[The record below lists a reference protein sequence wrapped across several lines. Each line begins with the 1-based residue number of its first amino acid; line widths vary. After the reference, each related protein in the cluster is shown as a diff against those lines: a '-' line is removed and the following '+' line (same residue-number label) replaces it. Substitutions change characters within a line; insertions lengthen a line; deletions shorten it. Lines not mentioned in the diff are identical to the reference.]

1 MSIKLYGMPSSNY
14 YNIVKAILIE
24 KDIVFEEILI
34 KPNQGAEYLIKSPMG
49 KVPCMETDQG
59 FLTETGVMLD
69 YVDALGEGPS
79 LYPEDPFTKAKVQ
92 ELIRYIELYIELP
105 GRRLY
110 GDVYFGRPASEEEK
124 SAVKPLLEKGFVAL
138 QQIAKFEPYIAGKEL
153 TYADFYFL
161 FAVPPVTQVCKRTWD
176 WNVRSDMPKI
186 KELSDLLG
194 KRESI
199 KRVHADQS
207 GA

>member
-1 MSIKLYGMPSSNY
+1 M
-14 YNIVKAILIE
+14 
-24 KDIVFEEILI
+24 
-34 KPNQGAEYLIKSPMG
+34 
-49 KVPCMETDQG
+49 
-59 FLTETGVMLD
+59 
-69 YVDALGEGPS
+69 
-79 LYPEDPFTKAKVQ
+79 
-92 ELIRYIELYIELP
+92 
-105 GRRLY
+105 
-110 GDVYFGRPASEEEK
+110 YFGRPASEEEK
-124 SAVKPLLEKGFVAL
+124 GAVKPLLEKGFVAL